1 MAALAA
7 EIFAPCVFR
16 SGQNLAGKLFQ
27 LFFFAAG
34 VNGAALLLL
43 RLCLLYG
50 HAAGQTAQI
59 DAVIRADQHDNQA
72 GNTADFSAAA
82 TATRAG
88 TASVFDIVAAALV
101 VQFHGD
107 SFNSMN
113 K

>member
-1 MAALAA
+1 ML
-7 EIFAPCVFR
+7 PRYSTMVGCTYWR
-16 SGQNLAGKLFQ
+16 PWRRKYSPH
-27 LFFFAAG
+27 AAG

-82 TATRAG
+82 TAARAG

-107 SFNSMN
+107 SFNSMD